1 MKDGYVKLQVK
12 RFSLHDDKSPMQHQH
27 QHQQQHLV
35 RQPQPQKQHPQQ
47 HPHQQLQ
54 ELKVPQRR
62 KSEPAKKEKEKE
74 THSTS
79 IPTASPYSVQN
90 FRQILNSNSQLCF
103 AKKSACSPSLFANII
118 CNCNRSN
125 FISTLWHFHLPNL
138 TVV

>member
-1 MKDGYVKLQVK
+1 
-12 RFSLHDDKSPMQHQH
+12 MQHQH

-90 FRQILNSNSQLCF
+90 FRQILNSILNCV
-103 AKKSACSPSLFANII
+103 SPKNQHAVLLYLPTLFAIAI
-118 CNCNRSN
+118 DQILFLHSGIFTCQ
-125 FISTLWHFHLPNL
+125 T
-138 TVV
+138 